1 MSEFLS
7 WLIAGVLPG
16 LCVSAAAWAA
26 SGFYTRLSSRR
37 RWRLETPSEV
47 SICLSVSPPVDT
59 GAYLRP
65 ATGIGQAKALAII
78 APSLVRAWRSID
90 IQNIFF
96 SDDLPGH
103 NYEADLILIGGPK
116 TNAVTARA
124 LEELGMSLGV
134 TQKDSQIITD
144 KQIFEGHTSSKSSES
159 NIVQTDYGLIVR
171 AQNPFRKSRRLI
183 ILSGSHTYGTVGAAR
198 FIVENKSMMQN
209 ANEVA
214 VIVETRVERGHA
226 LRPQLVWSS
235 RGS

>member
-1 MSEFLS
+1 M
-7 WLIAGVLPG
+7 
-16 LCVSAAAWAA
+16 
-26 SGFYTRLSSRR
+26 
-37 RWRLETPSEV
+37 ETPSEV

-198 FIVENKSMMQN
+198 FIVEDKSMIKN

-226 LRPQLVWSS
+226 LRPQPVWSS
-235 RGS
+235 HGS